1 MAIGCASELAQR
13 GLVFKMSA
21 RASPGVD
28 QSIEPPKDGK
38 DKYWDEMT
46 EDEQNAARVL
56 GWGEV
61 RSYAGWPVWHI

>member
-1 MAIGCASELAQR
+1 
-13 GLVFKMSA
+13 MSA

-61 RSYAGWPVWHI
+61 RSYAGWPVWHT